1 MLPTTTTA
9 NQIYTGIGA
18 ISADVIQGAL
28 PYLYVVAGL
37 FIAFWVIKKLTD
49 LFMFDKRD
57 KIYSKMVERGTAM
70 RKEIEKYD

>member
-1 MLPTTTTA
+1 MLPTTTATH
-9 NQIYTGIGA
+9 IYTGIGA

-70 RKEIEKYD
+70 KKEIDKLG